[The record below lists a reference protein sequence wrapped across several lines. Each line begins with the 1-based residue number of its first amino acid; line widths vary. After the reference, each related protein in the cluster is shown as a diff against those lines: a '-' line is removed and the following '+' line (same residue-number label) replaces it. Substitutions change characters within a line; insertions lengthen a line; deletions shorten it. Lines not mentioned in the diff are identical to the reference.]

1 MENYDVDPEILES
14 FVDESL
20 EGLESLDSYFIDL
33 EKNPENTEIINS
45 IFRPVH
51 SIKGSSAFFGLLKVK
66 SLAHHMED
74 LLDKI
79 RQKKKFADPQTIK
92 LLLASLDFLRNI
104 LENVRINQTE
114 SVDDQ
119 KLEDFN
125 SRLVEALEE
134 DDGGEVA
141 RAAVLIGDLIY
152 KLEEIRDLD
161 PGKMQ
166 KHVDEAEGII
176 SGITPIA
183 LKGLIKQS
191 ENQDGR
197 GDKTTGPVAE
207 LAELL
212 RIPFEELEKDA
223 EIVQEIRN
231 QLVKLKN
238 AAVSGET
245 EKLVSEALSE
255 YDAFMQNIGFDE
267 ILRDSLNDKV
277 EELAEKGDF
286 VKKETEQD
294 EGQDDQVKEP
304 SESDIQ
310 PEEKSQNSRKDVKDK
325 TMRVYEKDIDS
336 FLSFVS
342 ELVVVE
348 EMFNYL
354 HKKISLKDSSTAS
367 EFKRVIETFG
377 TLSSDLRKSIFS
389 IRMVSVKSLFGKAE
403 RIVHDVTSEKDKKAE
418 VVIKGDNL
426 LIDKSYLELLDA
438 PFTHM
443 IRNAADHGIEPPEE
457 RKTLGK
463 SETGTVEAEMKETER
478 SVELIIKDD
487 GRGID
492 YEAVSAKAAEM
503 GIINP
508 GEYVDNDS
516 LTEFLF
522 MSGVSTAEEVTEISG
537 RGVGMDVVKSNIEEA
552 GGSIKISTEKN
563 KGSTFTISL
572 PKNVTTRIIEG
583 FLVKSGEDIYVMP
596 IDIVGESFAV
606 YPGDIETVE
615 GDKGRILRRKETLY
629 GFIRL
634 KDSFYSPGVENLD
647 LKDTSEQKESVEI
660 GISVNIKNS
669 LYVIAVDQILGVQEV
684 VVRDVKGLISE
695 NNLFEGAS
703 ILGDGSV
710 AMILGKE
717 GIEKLLK

>member
-1 MENYDVDPEILES
+1 MENYEVDPEILES

-33 EKNPENTEIINS
+33 EKNPDNTEIINS

-66 SLAHHMED
+66 SLSHHMED

-79 RQKKKFADPQTIK
+79 RQKKKFADPPTIK
-92 LLLASLDFLRNI
+92 LLLSSLDFLRSI
-104 LENVRINQTE
+104 LENVRVNKTE
-114 SVDDQ
+114 SVDDK
-119 KLEDFN
+119 KLEDFKV
-125 SRLVEALEE
+125 RLEQALEE
-134 DDGGEVA
+134 DDHGDTA
-141 RAAVLIGDLIY
+141 KAAVLIGDLIY

-161 PGKMQ
+161 PQRLQMY
-166 KHVDEAEGII
+166 VDQAESII

-183 LKGLIKQS
+183 LKGLIKKS
-191 ENQDGR
+191 EKKDSSEY
-197 GDKTTGPVAE
+197 KITGPVSE
-207 LAELL
+207 LSELL
-212 RIPFEELEKDA
+212 RIPFEEIEKDA
-223 EIVQEIRN
+223 QIIQEIRN
-231 QLVKLKN
+231 QLVNLKSI
-238 AAVSGET
+238 AVSGET
-245 EKLVSEALSE
+245 EKLVSDALSE

-277 EELAEKGDF
+277 DELAEKGDW
-286 VKKETEQD
+286 VKKEDEQK
-294 EGQDDQVKEP
+294 ENPDDQAKDLPET
-304 SESDIQ
+304 DIQ
-310 PEEKSQNSRKDVKDK
+310 AEQKPDNSKKDAKDK
-325 TMRVYEKDIDS
+325 TMRVYEKEIDS

-354 HKKISLKDSSTAS
+354 HKKISREDSKTAS

-389 IRMVSVKSLFGKAE
+389 IRMVSVKSLFGKAQ

-418 VVIKGDNL
+418 VIIKGDHL

-443 IRNAADHGIEPPEE
+443 VRNAADHGIEPPEE
-457 RKTLGK
+457 RKLLGK
-463 SETGTVEAEMKETER
+463 SETGIVEAEMKETEK
-478 SVELIIKDD
+478 SIELIIRDD

-503 GIINP
+503 GIIKP

-552 GGSIKISTEKN
+552 GGSIKILTETN

-583 FLVKSGEDIYVMP
+583 FLVKSGEEIYVMP
-596 IDIVGESFAV
+596 IEIVGESFAV
-606 YPGDIETVE
+606 YPEDIETVE
-615 GDKGRILRRKETLY
+615 GNKGRILRRRDTLY

-634 KDSFYSPGVENLD
+634 KDFFDSSVDNNPD
-647 LKDTSEQKESVEI
+647 LKKVSEQKESVEI

-669 LYVIAVDQILGVQEV
+669 LYVISVDQILGVQEV
-684 VVRDVKGLISE
+684 VVRDVDGLISE

-710 AMILGKE
+710 AMILGKK